1 MNTWEKR
8 CPERR
13 NSKFK
18 DPEVGAGLVG
28 SWNSGEAHG
37 RIVEREPEVKGG
49 FKEPLSTE
57 LHVVILVKKLPA
69 NTGDIRD
76 VGSIPGLEG
85 CLAGGHG
92 NPVQYSCLEN
102 LMDRGAWQATVDGVT
117 KSHTWLEQ
125 LSTQNIGVPMPKT
138 FNGLKLLEEYISD
151 SLTQNSKSC
160 STWTFQNIYSH
171 FFTLLSSSLC
181 LHSPFSQTY
190 LCTFRALGGYPRT
203 LLTYQRKFHP

>member
-28 SWNSGEAHG
+28 PWNSREAHG

-76 VGSIPGLEG
+76 VGSIPGLER
-85 CLAGGHG
+85 CLGGGHG
-92 NPVQYSCLEN
+92 NPLQYSCLEN
-102 LMDRGAWQATVDGVT
+102 LMDRGACQAAVDGVT
-117 KSHTWLEQ
+117 KSQTWLEQ

-138 FNGLKLLEEYISD
+138 FNGLKLPEEYISD
-151 SLTQNSKSC
+151 SLT
-160 STWTFQNIYSH
+160 
-171 FFTLLSSSLC
+171 
-181 LHSPFSQTY
+181 
-190 LCTFRALGGYPRT
+190 
-203 LLTYQRKFHP
+203 